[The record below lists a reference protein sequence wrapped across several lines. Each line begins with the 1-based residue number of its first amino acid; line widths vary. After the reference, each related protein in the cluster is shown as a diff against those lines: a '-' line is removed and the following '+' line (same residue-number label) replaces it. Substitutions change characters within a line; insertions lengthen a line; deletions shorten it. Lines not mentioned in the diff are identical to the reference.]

1 MKAVIR
7 LDVPEWQIGT
17 EVSVYFKD
25 TMMQRGICE
34 KETENIKLKQPE
46 KCKNCTSCNTHLTT
60 GNSYCGMATAENPEM
75 NITTIYIK
83 DLNSRPDWCPIIKIN
98 KTLEEMPQE
107 KRDQFNVLAKGLA
120 ALFGCEQ
127 GFEKDE

>member
-1 MKAVIR
+1 MKAVIK

-46 KCKNCTSCNTHLTT
+46 KCKDCKSCHNYSE
-60 GNSYCGMATAENPEM
+60 NKFYCGMATSENPELD
-75 NITTIYIK
+75 ISTIYLK
-83 DLNSRPDWCPIIKIN
+83 DLNNRPDWCPIVKIN
-98 KTLEEMPQE
+98 KSLDEMPQD
-107 KRDQFNVLAKGLA
+107 KRDQFNILAKGLA
-120 ALFGCEQ
+120 ALFGSEE
-127 GFEKDE
+127 GFETE

>member
-17 EVSVYFKD
+17 EVAVYFKD

-34 KETENIKLKQPE
+34 KETENIKFKQPE
-46 KCKNCTSCNTHLTT
+46 KCKDCVSCHTHST

-83 DLNSRPDWCPIIKIN
+83 DINTRPDWCPIVRLN
-98 KTLEEMPQE
+98 KSLEEMPQE

-120 ALFGCEQ
+120 ALFGDKQ
-127 GFEKDE
+127 GFEIE

>member
-1 MKAVIR
+1 MKAVIK

-46 KCKNCTSCNTHLTT
+46 KCKDCASCRELPVKTF
-60 GNSYCGMATAENPEM
+60 YCGMATSENPEM

-83 DLNSRPDWCPIIKIN
+83 DIDSRPDWCPIVKLN
-98 KTLEEMPQE
+98 KSLEEMPQD
-107 KRDQFNVLAKGLA
+107 KRDQFNVVAKGLA
-120 ALFGCEQ
+120 VLFGGEQ
-127 GFEKDE
+127 GFVTE

>member
-34 KETENIKLKQPE
+34 KETKNIKLKQPE
-46 KCKNCTSCNTHLTT
+46 KCKDCISCLELPAKTF
-60 GNSYCGMATAENPEM
+60 YCSMAGSEHPEM
-75 NITTIYIK
+75 NISTIYIK
-83 DLNSRPDWCPIIKIN
+83 DVNNRPNWCPIVKLN
-98 KTLEEMPQE
+98 KSLEEMPQE
-107 KRDQFNVLAKGLA
+107 KRDQFNIFAKGLA
-120 ALFGCEQ
+120 GLFGSEQ
-127 GFEKDE
+127 GFETEK

>member
-25 TMMQRGICE
+25 TMMLKAICE
-34 KETENIKLKQPE
+34 KETENIRLKQPE
-46 KCKNCTSCNTHLTT
+46 KCKDCTSCRELSAKTF
-60 GNSYCGMATAENPEM
+60 YCGMAGSEHPEM

-83 DLNSRPDWCPIIKIN
+83 DPNSRPDWCPIVKLN
-98 KTLEEMPQE
+98 KSLKEMPQD
-107 KRDQFNVLAKGLA
+107 KRDQFNIFAKGLA
-120 ALFGCEQ
+120 ALFGNEE
-127 GFEKDE
+127 GFEIDE

>member
-17 EVSVYFKD
+17 EVAVYFKD

-46 KCKNCTSCNTHLTT
+46 KCKDCSSCRELTT
-60 GNSYCGMATAENPEM
+60 KTFYCGMAGLENPKM

-83 DLNSRPDWCPIIKIN
+83 DTDSRPDWCPVAKIN
-98 KTLEEMPQE
+98 KSLDEMPQD

-120 ALFGCEQ
+120 ALFGTEE
-127 GFEKDE
+127 GFETE

>member
-17 EVSVYFKD
+17 EVAVYFKD

-46 KCKNCTSCNTHLTT
+46 KCKDCSSCRELPAKTF
-60 GNSYCGMATAENPEM
+60 YCGMAGSENPEM

-83 DLNSRPDWCPIIKIN
+83 DTDSRPDWCPIVKFN
-98 KTLEEMPQE
+98 KSLEEMPQE

-120 ALFGCEQ
+120 ALFGNEQ
-127 GFEKDE
+127 GFEIE